1 MLTIGISSFLQ
12 CQKEIRRTSSSHRRW
27 SSRRRSSR
35 SSLSTGCPFFGR
47 HGWLNQ
53 IAL

>member
-35 SSLSTGCPFFGR
+35 SSLCPFFGR

-53 IAL
+53 IGL